1 MWAIEHFKYYL
12 YGKHFTV
19 ITDHQALI
27 SALNASERSKTSQ
40 NRLTRWID
48 RLIPFHF
55 DIKHLAGSKMGL
67 IDYMSRNPVG
77 LAIPPSEYDEEFVVA
92 SIRTFIN
99 NLELIDNVILNNLA
113 NQNKAP
119 YELIK
124 TRAKNEGLLN
134 AASSIQLAMKHSK
147 HSATGHCQTSNTNQ
161 SHSKS
166 ALKQSTPFLSKR
178 SQYQTNKKNFV
189 HKISFRE
196 HNNVA
201 MSRKDTKG
209 FKGGFIPTELRLSET
224 RGRNKSTENWQGSS
238 DREESLSDPR
248 WHKKP
253 ISRGKKGYPEVQ
265 KSPQQEHTKQS
276 ATPVRDARELLSTK
290 KIDISKSQISRRS
303 PSQLQIYPETERIG
317 SLQATT

>member
-40 NRLTRWID
+40 SRFTRWID

-67 IDYMSRNPVG
+67 IDYISRNPVG
-77 LAIPPSEYDEEFVVA
+77 LAIPTSEYDEEFVVA
-92 SIRTFIN
+92 SIRAFIN
-99 NLELIDNVILNNLA
+99 NLEMIGNVILNNLA

-124 TRAKNEGLLN
+124 KRAKNKGLLN
-134 AASSIQLAMKHSK
+134 AASNTQLAMKHSK
-147 HSATGHCQTSNTNQ
+147 HSATDHCQNNNTNQ

-166 ALKQSTPFLSKR
+166 AVNQSTFFRAKQN
-178 SQYQTNKKNFV
+178 QYQKNNLV
-189 HKISFRE
+189 HKISYNE
-196 HNNVA
+196 HHNAA
-201 MSRKDTKG
+201 MSRKDFKE
-209 FKGGFIPTELRLSET
+209 FKGGFIPTELKSPDTRL
-224 RGRNKSTENWQGSS
+224 RNTSTGNWQGAS

-248 WHKKP
+248 WHKRP
-253 ISRGKKGYPEVQ
+253 PTRGKKGYSEEK
-265 KSPQQEHTKQS
+265 KSSQQEKT
-276 ATPVRDARELLSTK
+276 
-290 KIDISKSQISRRS
+290 
-303 PSQLQIYPETERIG
+303 
-317 SLQATT
+317 